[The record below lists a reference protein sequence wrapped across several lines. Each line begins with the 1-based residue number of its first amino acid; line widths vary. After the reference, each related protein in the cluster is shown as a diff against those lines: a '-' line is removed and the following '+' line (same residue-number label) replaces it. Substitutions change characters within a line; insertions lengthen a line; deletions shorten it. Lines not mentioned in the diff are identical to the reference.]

1 MNKRPVSRHTLSKGG
16 MQMLGFLCALAAGAA
31 MSIQG
36 VMNTRLGD
44 KVGVLETN
52 ALVQAVGF
60 ALALLSAWGFG
71 KGNIRLIGQAP
82 WYSWW
87 GGVIAPIITVTVMLS
102 IKGLSPTVAI
112 STILLSQ
119 LTVAALIDAF
129 GWLGSEKLP
138 FTWQKSVGVAL
149 MVAGVLMMKWKTPAA

>member
-1 MNKRPVSRHTLSKGG
+1 
-16 MQMLGFLCALAAGAA
+16 MLGFICALIAGAA
-31 MSIQG
+31 MSVQG

-52 ALVQAVGF
+52 AFVQLVGF
-60 ALALLSAWGFG
+60 ALALVIAIFFG
-71 KGNIRLIGQAP
+71 KGSIRALPEAP
-82 WYSWW
+82 WFSWL

-112 STILLSQ
+112 STILLAQ

-138 FTWQKSVGVAL
+138 FGWQKCVGVGL
-149 MVAGVLMMKWKTPAA
+149 MVAGVIMMKVKT

>member
-1 MNKRPVSRHTLSKGG
+1 
-16 MQMLGFLCALAAGAA
+16 MLGFLCALVAGAA

-36 VMNTRLGD
+36 VMNTRLGE

-52 ALVQAVGF
+52 ALVQGFGF
-60 ALALLSAWGFG
+60 ALALIIACCFG
-71 KGNIRLIGQAP
+71 KGNIRLIGQSP
-82 WYSWW
+82 WYTWL

-112 STILLSQ
+112 SSILLSQ

-129 GWLGSEKLP
+129 GWLGAEKAT
-138 FTWQKSVGVAL
+138 FTWQKYVGVGL
-149 MVAGVLMMKWKTPAA
+149 MAAGVLLMKWKTS

>member
-1 MNKRPVSRHTLSKGG
+1 
-16 MQMLGFLCALAAGAA
+16 MLGFICALIAGAA
-31 MSIQG
+31 MSVQG

-52 ALVQAVGF
+52 AFVQLVGF
-60 ALALLSAWGFG
+60 GLALLVVIFFG
-71 KGNIRLIGQAP
+71 KGNIRLLPQAP
-82 WYSWW
+82 WYSWL

-112 STILLSQ
+112 SAILLAQ

-138 FTWQKSVGVAL
+138 FTWQKAVGVAL
-149 MVAGVLMMKWKTPAA
+149 MTGGVLLMKWKSA

>member
-1 MNKRPVSRHTLSKGG
+1 
-16 MQMLGFLCALAAGAA
+16 MLGFICALIAGAA

-52 ALVQAVGF
+52 AYVQLTGF
-60 ALALLSAWGFG
+60 VLALIIAMIFG
-71 KGNIRLIGQAP
+71 KGDIRRLPDAP
-82 WYSWW
+82 WYAWL
-87 GGVIAPIITVTVMLS
+87 GGVLAPIITVTVMLS
-102 IKGLSPTVAI
+102 ISGLSPTIAI

-129 GWLGSEKLP
+129 GIMDAEKIA
-138 FTWQKSVGVAL
+138 FTWQKLVGVVL
-149 MVAGVLMMKWKTPAA
+149 MVCGVIMMKLKS

>member
-1 MNKRPVSRHTLSKGG
+1 
-16 MQMLGFLCALAAGAA
+16 MLGFLCALIAGAA

-52 ALVQAVGF
+52 ALVQGVGF
-60 ALALLSAWGFG
+60 ILALLIAWFFG
-71 KGNIRLIGQAP
+71 KGNIRLIGQSP
-82 WYSWW
+82 WYSWL
-87 GGVIAPIITVTVMLS
+87 GGVIAPVITVTVMLS

-112 STILLSQ
+112 STILLAQ

-129 GWLGSEKLP
+129 GWLGAEKLP
-138 FTWQKSVGVAL
+138 FTWQKYVGVGL
-149 MVAGVLMMKWKTPAA
+149 MAAGVLMMKWKTT

>member
-1 MNKRPVSRHTLSKGG
+1 
-16 MQMLGFLCALAAGAA
+16 MLGFLCALVAGAA

-52 ALVQAVGF
+52 AFVQLVGF
-60 ALALLSAWGFG
+60 GLAFLIAVFFG
-71 KGNIRLIGQAP
+71 KGDIRLLPQSP
-82 WYSWW
+82 WYSWL

-112 STILLSQ
+112 SAILLSQ

-129 GWLGSEKLP
+129 GWLGSERLP
-138 FTWQKSVGVAL
+138 FTWQKYVGVGL
-149 MVAGVLMMKWKTPAA
+149 MVAGVLMMKWKTA

>member
-1 MNKRPVSRHTLSKGG
+1 
-16 MQMLGFLCALAAGAA
+16 MLGFFCALAAGAA
-31 MSIQG
+31 MSLQG

-52 ALVQAVGF
+52 ALVQGIGF
-60 ALALLSAWGFG
+60 LLAIVITFFFG

-82 WYSWW
+82 WYSWL
-87 GGVIAPIITVTVMLS
+87 GGVIAPIITVTVMFS

-112 STILLSQ
+112 STILLAQ

-129 GWLGSEKLP
+129 GWLGTEQLP
-138 FTWQKSVGVAL
+138 FSWQKYVGVGL
-149 MVAGVLMMKWKTPAA
+149 MVAGVLLMKWKSA

>member
-1 MNKRPVSRHTLSKGG
+1 ML
-16 MQMLGFLCALAAGAA
+16 MLGFLCALAAGAA

-60 ALALLSAWGFG
+60 VLSLLIAWGFG

-138 FTWQKSVGVAL
+138 FTWQKYVGVAL

>member
-1 MNKRPVSRHTLSKGG
+1 
-16 MQMLGFLCALAAGAA
+16 MLGFFCALVAGAA

-52 ALVQAVGF
+52 ALVQGIGF
-60 ALALLSAWGFG
+60 VLAILIACIFG

-82 WYSWW
+82 WYSWL

-112 STILLSQ
+112 SAILLAQ
-119 LTVAALIDAF
+119 LTIAALIDAF
-129 GWLGSEKLP
+129 GWLGAEKVP
-138 FTWQKSVGVAL
+138 FTWQKYIGVGL
-149 MVAGVLMMKWKTPAA
+149 MAAGVLFMKWKTA

>member
-1 MNKRPVSRHTLSKGG
+1 
-16 MQMLGFLCALAAGAA
+16 MLGFLCALIAGAA

-52 ALVQAVGF
+52 ALVQGVGF
-60 ALALLSAWGFG
+60 LLALVIVFFFG
-71 KGNIRLIGQAP
+71 KGNIRLVSQAP
-82 WYSWW
+82 WYSWL

-112 STILLSQ
+112 SAILLAQ

-129 GWLGSEKLP
+129 GWLGAERTP
-138 FTWQKSVGVAL
+138 FTWQKYVGIGL
-149 MVAGVLMMKWKTPAA
+149 MTSGVLLLKWKTA

>member
-1 MNKRPVSRHTLSKGG
+1 MNNRPSSRHTLSKGG
-16 MQMLGFLCALAAGAA
+16 MLMLGFLCALLAGAA

-36 VMNTRLGD
+36 VMNTRLGE

-60 ALALLSAWGFG
+60 VLSLLIAWGFG
-71 KGNIRLIGQAP
+71 KGNIRLIGQSP

-87 GGVIAPIITVTVMLS
+87 GGVIAPIITVTVMMS

-129 GWLGSEKLP
+129 GWLGSEKLA
-138 FTWQKSVGVAL
+138 FTWQKYVGVAL
-149 MVAGVLMMKWKTPAA
+149 MVAGVLLMKWKTPAG

>member
-1 MNKRPVSRHTLSKGG
+1 MIREVEA
-16 MQMLGFLCALAAGAA
+16 MLGFICALIAGAA
-31 MSIQG
+31 MSVQG
-36 VMNTRLGD
+36 VINTRLGD

-52 ALVQAVGF
+52 AFVQLVGF
-60 ALALLSAWGFG
+60 GLALLVAIFFG
-71 KGNIRLIGQAP
+71 KGNIRLLPQAP
-82 WYSWW
+82 WYSWL

-112 STILLSQ
+112 SAILLAQ

-138 FTWQKSVGVAL
+138 FTWQKAVGVAL
-149 MVAGVLMMKWKTPAA
+149 MAGGVLLMKWKTA